1 MKIIIKTKQP
11 KQQGLFACVF
21 AQLLEIL
28 PFLKKN
34 NIYPEFI
41 ITSVFYGLGRT
52 RNVFPHYVQH
62 NYDYETNNNMEPN
75 MELVNSLK
83 NESSTENCIEIY
95 FEEVYKKKSN
105 HIPAHEAHKLF
116 FEYFKFDPA
125 IYETCK
131 EMMIPYE
138 DKKILG
144 LHYRGTDKMQKTPDY
159 KGYYEAT
166 HITLDSVLEIL
177 KHEIEVRKID
187 AVFVATDDPTIIPNV
202 EKYLQKD
209 VIYFTYNFP
218 IPVNAAFHS
227 CQRSE
232 KDKLEMGLSA
242 IRDVIVLSQCNVVF
256 KYCSQMSAF
265 CKIFN
270 PDLEIYRVNKPNYF
284 WLPESLVPLYDQNTR
299 S

>member
-95 FEEVYKKKSN
+95 FEEVYKKKS
-105 HIPAHEAHKLF
+105 
-116 FEYFKFDPA
+116 EY
-125 IYETCK
+125 I
-131 EMMIPYE
+131 
-138 DKKILG
+138 
-144 LHYRGTDKMQKTPDY
+144 
-159 KGYYEAT
+159 
-166 HITLDSVLEIL
+166 
-177 KHEIEVRKID
+177 
-187 AVFVATDDPTIIPNV
+187 TIIPLLDNCPSHLKKEV
-202 EKYLQKD
+202 NL
-209 VIYFTYNFP
+209 IFLFIMNF
-218 IPVNAAFHS
+218 
-227 CQRSE
+227 
-232 KDKLEMGLSA
+232 
-242 IRDVIVLSQCNVVF
+242 
-256 KYCSQMSAF
+256 
-265 CKIFN
+265 
-270 PDLEIYRVNKPNYF
+270 NKN
-284 WLPESLVPLYDQNTR
+284 
-299 S
+299 